1 MFDQNEKFNEIL
13 YSDKLDTTLVMNIL
27 INAVRVNWNQ
37 FSKVDQFLIG
47 KSLQTIQEY
56 AGKGEDMI
64 IKFDDKW
71 KK

>member
-1 MFDQNEKFNEIL
+1 
-13 YSDKLDTTLVMNIL
+13 MNIL